1 MANRKLASE
10 EVAEIAEARVDK
22 GIKVEDVWN
31 ELKFYIV
38 FSPKAVKNLKSLK
51 KNHAGT
57 GTCLIGFIP
66 IGRIFCFDIQ
76 LAASGAKNL
85 LQLASYLGFNIS
97 RMPSPKRLKPKTT
110 KRWQAPAT
118 QLEAVER

>member
-1 MANRKLASE
+1 LANRKLASE

-51 KNHAGT
+51 KKSARYRNQFYWVYTDRADFLLFRF
-57 GTCLIGFIP
+57 LIGSL
-66 IGRIFCFDIQ
+66 RC
-76 LAASGAKNL
+76 
-85 LQLASYLGFNIS
+85 
-97 RMPSPKRLKPKTT
+97 
-110 KRWQAPAT
+110 
-118 QLEAVER
+118 